1 MKHHYEIGRESM
13 IELDRDWP
21 RLHVVASTAPPHCAT
36 TPRRCGR
43 GGRRRDFCES
53 TGSGRFVSR
62 RSMCCWNRAPTAT
75 SSLPS
80 MRCCSVSS
88 TGTTNGQCGATKVSM
103 IAYFQAGA
111 MARLDRVGRGVRA
124 VGWTAADVADGQ
136 RTGVRIHCAAIGMP
150 SSERSRM
157 TDFTGVAAPLLR
169 QYPGAA

>member
-1 MKHHYEIGRESM
+1 MLLEPAS
-13 IELDRDWP
+13 DRYFE
-21 RLHVVASTAPPHCAT
+21 PPEHAVLL
-36 TPRRCGR
+36 GVF
-43 GGRRRDFCES
+43 D
-53 TGSGRFVSR
+53 
-62 RSMCCWNRAPTAT
+62 
-75 SSLPS
+75 
-80 MRCCSVSS
+80 
-88 TGTTNGQCGATKVSM
+88 GTTNGQCGATKVSM
-103 IAYFQAGA
+103 VAYFQAGA